1 MNIQPILEYQK
12 LDGELFKIEKGIKDS
27 KSKSMAS
34 QMYENMKQAQDRS
47 HKLEEKAGSVIEE
60 IEKIKKQFEIQ
71 KNKLAELEE
80 KNFEEISKE
89 EIDKMAMVKEKL
101 AQNLAILEKNLTA
114 LAENANGVLTEF
126 NKTIKT
132 FNACKEKYAQSKTQ
146 YDKEVESVEQN
157 KQQITNKLNALAKE
171 INPKIMESYTKRRKE
186 NVFPVV
192 VPLKGNCCGGCH
204 MELPY
209 AQISVLER
217 EGIFYCEHCR
227 RLIYKE
233 I

>member
-47 HKLEEKAGSVIEE
+47 HKLEEKAGSVLEE

-71 KNKLAELEE
+71 ENKLAELEE
-80 KNFEEISKE
+80 KNFEDISKE

-132 FNACKEKYAQSKTQ
+132 FNACKEKYAQSKNQ
-146 YDKEVESVEQN
+146 YDKEVEGVEQN
-157 KQQITNKLNALAKE
+157 KQQIMNKLNALAKE

-217 EGIFYCEHCR
+217 EGIFSCEHCR

-233 I
+233 M